1 MPTKSFTFFAS
12 FLIICLY
19 GCSSEKKPDKVIV
32 SRTDPYNLYYYEQTD
47 TSTLFYLKLVPKT
60 KPVGCL
66 VILPSTGEFVE
77 DVMKQITL
85 HKLAVE
91 KGFLVIFPSIN
102 YGTNKFIEEHTFLD
116 TVFKQVVEQYQ
127 VPKDRFFLGG
137 LSGGGMVS
145 LTYAEKANRDPAST
159 YLVPRAVFA
168 LDPPLDCVSL
178 YHHGKRDVERNF
190 SEPAVNEG
198 KWIMDMYEKEFGGTP
213 EEKPAEYIK
222 YSIYS
227 RSEKDGGNARYL
239 LKTPLRIYTE
249 PGIEW
254 EIKNKHRDIYDL
266 NCADISAMINMLRMQ
281 GNNKAEIVVTHDKG
295 VRLDGTRHPHSWS
308 IMDSKDC
315 LTWILQQLE

>member
-1 MPTKSFTFFAS
+1 MTNNL
-12 FLIICLY
+12 LILSISLLLL
-19 GCSSEKKPDKVIV
+19 CSCTSRQKIEKVVVFKQ
-32 SRTDPYNLYYYEQTD
+32 DPNNLYYYEESD

-60 KPVGCL
+60 KPIGCL
-66 VILPSTGEFVE
+66 VIMPSTGEFVE

-91 KGFLVIFPSIN
+91 KGFLVIFPSLN
-102 YGTNKFIEEHTFLD
+102 YGTNKFIGEHNFLD
-116 TVFKQVVEQYQ
+116 TVFKQVVEKYE
-127 VPKDRFFLGG
+127 VPKDKFILGG
-137 LSGGGMVS
+137 LSGGGMIS
-145 LTYAEKANRDPAST
+145 LTYAQKANRDTGST
-159 YLVPRAVFA
+159 YIIPRAIFA

-178 YHHGKRDVERNF
+178 YYHGKRDVERNY

-198 KWIMDMYEKEFGGTP
+198 IWIMDMYKKEFGGTP

-227 RSEKDGGNARYL
+227 RSEKDGGNAKYL

-254 EIKNKHRDIYDL
+254 EIINKHRDIYDL
-266 NCADISAMINMLRMQ
+266 NCTDISAMINMLRMQ
-281 GNNKAEIVVTHDKG
+281 GNDKAEIVVTHDKG
-295 VRLDGTRHPHSWS
+295 VRLDGTKHPHSWS

-315 LTWILQQLE
+315 LTWILKQLN